1 MEALAAVTIGAAYSW
16 RMEHEIVSIAVGKL
30 ATFTVLAD
38 DPMLVD
44 PESLHD
50 IEVVGTIYEGQ
61 WHPAADTPSAAPH
74 CWLRLQFFRDIRA
87 PTATA
92 TTTPAVRVS
101 QPELWPGPMWSC
113 PAPRELRTAMAYSCH
128 DSGTHQ
134 HNGRSGATR

>member
-16 RMEHEIVSIAVGKL
+16 RMEHEIGSIAVGKL

-61 WHPAADTPSAAPH
+61 WHPAADTPSAAPT
-74 CWLRLQFFRDIRA
+74 LLAAA
-87 PTATA
+87 P
-92 TTTPAVRVS
+92 V
-101 QPELWPGPMWSC
+101 LPG
-113 PAPRELRTAMAYSCH
+113 H
-128 DSGTHQ
+128 
-134 HNGRSGATR
+134 SGANSHGDDHSGCSCVAARALARAYVELSRAA